1 MILFSEINIL
11 ILDYNGL
18 QGPKITLAEHS
29 LKTIRSNCNGT
40 YGETPKKQHK

>member
-18 QGPKITLAEHS
+18 QGPKITLAKHS
-29 LKTIRSNCNGT
+29 LKTIRFNCNGT
-40 YGETPKKQHK
+40 YGKNPQKTT